1 MISTSVVTKTIAGE
15 SQGFDIVCDDELT
28 LVGMEG
34 GKVKVLRNNSVDG
47 VRRRR
52 GGVFNCFHTMQA
64 MAMLMGSLFYLVG

>member
-1 MISTSVVTKTIAGE
+1 MLSTSVVTKTIAGE

-28 LVGMEG
+28 LVGLED

-52 GGVFNCFHTMQA
+52 GVFNCFHTLQA
-64 MAMLMGSLFYLVG
+64 MVMLMGSLFYLVG